1 MVRFFTAARRAPM
14 LRNCRIRSEHVVHC
28 ELSRARAFAN
38 SDMTD
43 TDSPQPFAPEPGD
56 DVPSPC
62 INVCTISPRTGWCE
76 GCYRTLDEIAEWS
89 QFSVDDKRA
98 VLARLPARRWQQT
111 RP

>member
-1 MVRFFTAARRAPM
+1 M
-14 LRNCRIRSEHVVHC
+14 SETV
-28 ELSRARAFAN
+28 
-38 SDMTD
+38 
-43 TDSPQPFAPEPGD
+43 SPEHRLPASGD